1 LSTVLDS
8 AVFSALMHPSSFEW
22 GTMLLCFKVCD
33 PYDRV
38 FSSLIDLLLAPF
50 VPVHQYG
57 LCVSVLILNW
67 FQVTIMNS
75 VFLSF
80 FYKCGRT
87 GLWALWTFNSYIC
100 PLYPVW
106 GYHDLP
112 SSTSKFWSPAQS
124 HHVLQESC
132 DGVLVGTKWLDIWWG
147 ILFSNPVLNILLS
160 FGVSCV
166 KHRLQTA
173 YSTECCQFLGCL
185 NSTREVCRL
194 ETSGHKCFP
203 PLYKQV
209 SGVCI

>member
-1 LSTVLDS
+1 
-8 AVFSALMHPSSFEW
+8 
-22 GTMLLCFKVCD
+22 MLLCFKVCD

-38 FSSLIDLLLAPF
+38 FSKPYRPSFSSLCPC
-50 VPVHQYG
+50 PPTWS
-57 LCVSVLILNW
+57 LCFCSKLILNW
-67 FQVTIMNS
+67 FQVTITTS
-75 VFLSF
+75 EFLFF

-112 SSTSKFWSPAQS
+112 SSTSSFGVQLNHIMYCKSTVMRFLLEQS
-124 HHVLQESC
+124 
-132 DGVLVGTKWLDIWWG
+132 DWTYGWG
-147 ILFSNPVLNILLS
+147 ILLSNPVLNILLS

-173 YSTECCQFLGCL
+173 YSTECCQFLCCL
-185 NSTREVCRL
+185 NSTREACRL
-194 ETSGHKCFP
+194 ETCGHKCFP

-209 SGVCI
+209 SGVCM